1 MRRAL
6 PLVVLVA
13 CSSEDGEVGA
23 LERALSKAR
32 PMHEVIDETAAAG
45 SAWDTS
51 VPLVELID
59 HRLEVEAKLELSIA
73 GSASRD
79 VATSIAGSASRDVAT
94 SVAEQRH
101 TLVIS
106 RSIARQGRRFRVVEN
121 RVHSEPSLA
130 DPAATRDTHAR
141 FEAIFDGQHLAIKR
155 GNGPFIERD
164 ARDGLPARILSQLH
178 DLTPSL
184 FTAFGDY
191 LVETPSPGRAP
202 EIAGLG
208 LEWRALSLDVG
219 VRPRTMSDIEL
230 NALKDHDRHAFAWV
244 AATFRPTKVV
254 GRVGRVA
261 QAKSASDRILEC
273 DVSLAGGFRGPE
285 GGGGFTLEVTQRVSR
300 LADSAIAS
308 LTERAPADFVLPADR
323 LPADRP
329 RPWKMIED
337 VLGAELLPPYVTR

>member
-6 PLVVLVA
+6 PFVVLVA

-32 PMHEVIDETAAAG
+32 PMHEVVEPTVAAG
-45 SAWDTS
+45 SAWDIS
-51 VPLVELID
+51 VPLVELVD
-59 HRLEVEAKLELSIA
+59 HRLEVEAKLELNPT

-79 VATSIAGSASRDVAT
+79 ARDGATSP
-94 SVAEQRH
+94 AEQRH
-101 TLVIS
+101 TLVIT
-106 RSIARQGRRFRVVEN
+106 RSIARQGRRFRVVET
-121 RVHSEPSLA
+121 RVHREPSLA
-130 DPAATRDTHAR
+130 DPAAARETQAR

-164 ARDGLPARILSQLH
+164 ARDGLPGRILTQLH

-191 LVETPSPGRAP
+191 FVETQSPGRAP

-208 LEWRALSLDVG
+208 LDWRALSLDTG
-219 VRPRTMSDIEL
+219 VRPRTLSDTEL
-230 NALKDHDRHAFAWV
+230 TALKDHERNVFAWV

-254 GRVGRVA
+254 GRVGRVQTKGA
-261 QAKSASDRILEC
+261 PGGAEGILEC
-273 DVSLAGGFRGPE
+273 DLSLAGGFRGPT
-285 GGGGFTLEVTQRVSR
+285 GGGGFSLELTQRVSR

-308 LTERAPADFVLPADR
+308 LAERAPADFVLPAER
-323 LPADRP
+323 LPPDRP

-337 VLGAELLPPYVTR
+337 VLGADLLPPYVTR